1 MVYHFN
7 GLAYN
12 RLHAMSE
19 INLGVIVVKNFRAMV
34 VFEAAE
40 HRGCNPERQP
50 EWPHGSLAYDVAQE
64 IPEH

>member
-40 HRGCNPERQP
+40 HRG
-50 EWPHGSLAYDVAQE
+50 
-64 IPEH
+64 